1 MFTDKIY
8 IVYYH
13 LTWNTCLYT
22 IFFIQLPLKQKN
34 RLSFLFKGILV
45 CILFFV
51 FFVYYFLY
59 FLYIITIEA
68 EESVVISVQ
77 RIFVYFFSMKNSD
90 EKTTI
95 QSKFV
100 FVYMF

>member
-1 MFTDKIY
+1 MF
-8 IVYYH
+8 VYH
-13 LTWNTCLYT
+13 
-22 IFFIQLPLKQKN
+22 FFIQLPLKQKN

-59 FLYIITIEA
+59 FLYTITIEA